1 MAGISLFLEYVFIHC
16 MLIISGKYTYQDS
29 NRAGGNNLEGKV
41 MKKRL
46 KYALAILFALTL
58 LVNGSFSALAAT
70 ESDVLLPYREKLNL
84 LNEELGT
91 QYKIPT
97 NEELAVTDM
106 TVQELNDFYTSM
118 DLNEFEEYILEMHD
132 QNAQNSEARI
142 QNVIAVN
149 DGISARATETEQFYY
164 YSSSNRNYFTLK
176 SKIVTVNS
184 VAYYNSFVNAG
195 YNSKATGYPY
205 YVPMS
210 ISYSVS
216 SDSRQM
222 TVSYNCSKYISATL
236 IDTGYYTIN
245 VTYTAGA

>member
-1 MAGISLFLEYVFIHC
+1 
-16 MLIISGKYTYQDS
+16 
-29 NRAGGNNLEGKV
+29 

-58 LVNGSFSALAAT
+58 LVNGFIFCFGSNRSQIFCCHI
-70 ESDVLLPYREKLNL
+70 EKNLNL
-84 LNEELGT
+84 LKRGIGKRNTKYLLT
-91 QYKIPT
+91 RNWLLQT
-97 NEELAVTDM
+97 M

-132 QNAQNSEARI
+132 QNAKNSEARI

-176 SKIVTVNS
+176 SKIVTVNN

-222 TVSYNCSKYISATL
+222 TVSYNCSKYISCHPNRSRL
-236 IDTGYYTIN
+236 LHYQCNIYSRCLR
-245 VTYTAGA
+245 

>member
-1 MAGISLFLEYVFIHC
+1 
-16 MLIISGKYTYQDS
+16 
-29 NRAGGNNLEGKV
+29 

-46 KYALAILFALTL
+46 KYAMAMVVAMIL
-58 LVNGSFSALAAT
+58 VISNSFSVLAAT
-70 ESDVLLPYREKLNL
+70 EVDVLLPYKEKLAV
-84 LNEELGT
+84 LNEEMGT

-97 NEELAVTDM
+97 REELSATDM
-106 TVQELNDFYTSM
+106 TVQELNAFYTSM
-118 DLNEFEEYILEMHD
+118 NLEEFEDYILEIH
-132 QNAQNSEARI
+132 AQNITDNEART
-142 QNVIAVN
+142 QNVVAVSE
-149 DGISARATETEQFYY
+149 GMPARATETEQFYY

-176 SKIVTVNS
+176 SKIVTVNN

-205 YVPMS
+205 YVPRS

-222 TVSYNCSKYISATL
+222 TVSYSCSKYVSATL

>member
-1 MAGISLFLEYVFIHC
+1 
-16 MLIISGKYTYQDS
+16 
-29 NRAGGNNLEGKV
+29 
-41 MKKRL
+41 
-46 KYALAILFALTL
+46 
-58 LVNGSFSALAAT
+58 
-70 ESDVLLPYREKLNL
+70 
-84 LNEELGT
+84 
-91 QYKIPT
+91 
-97 NEELAVTDM
+97 
-106 TVQELNDFYTSM
+106 M

-176 SKIVTVNS
+176 SKIVTVNN

>member
-1 MAGISLFLEYVFIHC
+1 
-16 MLIISGKYTYQDS
+16 
-29 NRAGGNNLEGKV
+29 

-46 KYALAILFALTL
+46 KYAMAMVVAMIL
-58 LVNGSFSALAAT
+58 VISNSFSVLAVT
-70 ESDVLLPYREKLNL
+70 EVDVLLPYKEKLAV
-84 LNEELGT
+84 LNEEMGT

-97 NEELAVTDM
+97 REELSATDM
-106 TVQELNDFYTSM
+106 TVQELNAFYTSM
-118 DLNEFEEYILEMHD
+118 NLEEFEDYILEIH
-132 QNAQNSEARI
+132 AQIIRDNEART
-142 QNVIAVN
+142 QNVVAVSE
-149 DGISARATETEQFYY
+149 GMPARATETEQFYY

-176 SKIVTVNS
+176 SKIVTVNN

-205 YVPMS
+205 YVPRS

-222 TVSYNCSKYISATL
+222 TVSYNCSKYVSATL

>member
-84 LNEELGT
+84 LNEEL
-91 QYKIPT
+91 
-97 NEELAVTDM
+97 AVTDM

-176 SKIVTVNS
+176 SKIVTVNN